1 MKTPEELADEYTINV
16 YDCLDDSLSK
26 IKTMRVSKYAF
37 LAGYQAAAPQWISVK
52 DRLPEYDQLN
62 LLWHK
67 DFKQQF
73 VGRRVDSNAMLPV
86 FYWQCSEDFFEA
98 WEASTFPRLCNE
110 EDITHWMPIPKPPE
124 E

>member
-1 MKTPEELADEYTINV
+1 MKTPEELAEELDRQAVLYVSLKARNDV
-16 YDCLDDSLSK
+16 SYYVGMDCYK
-26 IKTMRVSKYAF
+26 
-37 LAGYQAAAPQWISVK
+37 AGYQAAAPQWISVK

>member
-52 DRLPEYDQLN
+52 DRLPEIGKWVLINGPEVCQRIEPPSASWKAEY
-62 LLWHK
+62 
-67 DFKQQF
+67 
-73 VGRRVDSNAMLPV
+73 
-86 FYWQCSEDFFEA
+86 A
-98 WEASTFPRLCNE
+98 WSTNHE
-110 EDITHWMPIPKPPE
+110 SYYHAEDITHWMPLPAAPKE
-124 E
+124 EV